1 MSNNLHQ
8 AGTKFLRLLA
18 RHGDA
23 IMDAYISGSLGD
35 HQVEAKVQ
43 DKLVKAGVLYRPEPG
58 ADLHLRHAVRSLLEE
73 ALKDERNRQIDAN
86 AGSAIA
92 AFKTLAQHYTE
103 ARHQGDI
110 AVADAHYRDLSEHVY
125 AFSEGLQHSIRVM
138 WSRINNEFGYVS
150 SINAKIRE
158 NELAQSQVS
167 ELLAG
172 LEMISFEELADI
184 AGDIREL
191 RRLLVANLQQNISQC
206 IQELSV
212 VQGRLLQLLGRFRQI
227 HGRAK
232 LLKGW
237 LLYTEQ
243 HPDYE
248 VGNHVSHKQIPA
260 LFNQADPAIAAA
272 SVDIHN
278 SAHESTLVELV
289 AHIKANRLAR
299 FTQAAP
305 QHSDSVILQDNPD
318 YELDEHP
325 IKAAVSEY
333 FVHVIDN
340 FEPGTASL
348 SALDYLQQQQLEYDA
363 ESWLYQVIGGY
374 EGLPQE
380 QKAYFELDP
389 ETETR
394 APFANVVIRDVSVGL
409 R

>member
-8 AGTKFLRLLA
+8 AGAKFLKMMA
-18 RHGDA
+18 RHSDA
-23 IMDAYISGSLGD
+23 IMDAYLAGSLGD
-35 HQVEAKVQ
+35 HQIEPKMQ
-43 DKLVKAGVLYRPEPG
+43 DKLVDAGVLYRPEPG
-58 ADLHLRHAVRSLLEE
+58 ADLHLRHAVRALLEE

-86 AGSAIA
+86 AGSAVA
-92 AFKTLAQHYTE
+92 TFKTLAQHYTE
-103 ARHQGDI
+103 ARHQGDV
-110 AVADAHYRDLSEHVY
+110 AAADAHYRDLSEHVY

-138 WSRINNEFGYVS
+138 WSRINNEFGYVG

-167 ELLAG
+167 ELLSG
-172 LEMISFEELADI
+172 LEMISFEELAET

-191 RRLLVANLQQNISQC
+191 RRLLVSNLQRNISDC

-227 HGRAK
+227 RGRAK

-248 VGNHVSHKQIPA
+248 VANHVAHKQLPSLFNHAEAIIQPASANIHNAGHETELMQLVAQIKASHKV
-260 LFNQADPAIAAA
+260 NIAAGA
-272 SVDIHN
+272 AEQAEGVLLSENQDF
-278 SAHESTLVELV
+278 EL
-289 AHIKANRLAR
+289 
-299 FTQAAP
+299 Q
-305 QHSDSVILQDNPD
+305 
-318 YELDEHP
+318 EHP
-325 IKAAVSEY
+325 IKEAVSGY

-340 FEPGTASL
+340 FAPGGASL
-348 SALDYLQQQQLEYDA
+348 SALQYLQQQELEYDA

-374 EGLPQE
+374 EGLPEE
-380 QKAYFELDP
+380 QRELFELDP
-389 ETETR
+389 DFETLP
-394 APFANVVIRDVSVGL
+394 PFANIVIRDVSVGL